1 MPAEFVLLAFAII
14 ASALLLLLAATQ
26 VEDVLLTVNGVTCM
40 AIEIPLGQPATIAF
54 EAMNALGDVVA
65 VPDSVAVTFSA
76 EPVEA
81 GEFGGTTPLATTFTP
96 SLPGNVILRGRADID
111 GQEWIATQ
119 VVEVKAGVASVRLRV
134 NGAVE

>member
-1 MPAEFVLLAFAII
+1 
-14 ASALLLLLAATQ
+14 
-26 VEDVLLTVNGVTCM
+26 M
-40 AIEIPLGQPATIAF
+40 AIEIPLGQPAVIDF
-54 EAMNALGDVVA
+54 EALNALGGVVA

-81 GEFGGTTPLATTFTP
+81 GEFSGTTPLATTFTP
-96 SLPGNVILRGRADID
+96 SIPGNVILRGRADID